1 MSHKIVDFGQSAR
14 ARLLALANR
23 QGIQLEYVLLRYA
36 LERFLYRLGVS
47 AYADRFVLKGA
58 SAFAVWIGPFCRVTR
73 DADLEAFG
81 DMTPEA
87 LLDAFREICAIQCPA
102 DGVEFDFA
110 SFHTEEIKR
119 EDKYPGTRLT
129 FGAGI
134 GGAKVLLQFDIGV
147 GDSVYPCAE
156 FLDYPTLLT
165 GERPHVRV
173 YPRYT
178 VVAEKFQVMV
188 SRGLVNSRLKDYH
201 DLWVLTE
208 RFDFDGKILQTAI
221 EYTFARRMT
230 IIPST
235 LPEGLDKTFY
245 ENPAKQM
252 QWNAFLRR
260 AGVARLELPV
270 IVGRLVEFV
279 RPIIEGKAKSLC
291 WDSAR
296 RVWKKNDK

>member
-1 MSHKIVDFGQSAR
+1 M
-14 ARLLALANR
+14 
-23 QGIQLEYVLLRYA
+23 
-36 LERFLYRLGVS
+36 
-47 AYADRFVLKGA
+47 
-58 SAFAVWIGPFCRVTR
+58 
-73 DADLEAFG
+73 
-81 DMTPEA
+81 
-87 LLDAFREICAIQCPA
+87 
-102 DGVEFDFA
+102 
-110 SFHTEEIKR
+110 
-119 EDKYPGTRLT
+119 T

-188 SRGLVNSRLKDYH
+188 SRGIVNSRLKDYH

-279 RPIIEGKAKSLC
+279 RPIIVGKAKSLC